1 MLYKR
6 RGVYYL
12 DLTVGDRRIRKTTG
26 TREKELAKAYH
37 DKVEKDLWRVEKLG
51 ERPRRT
57 WNEAVVRWLKER
69 SHLAG
74 VHLVRLDL
82 RWVDPYLDG
91 KRLDEIDQRT
101 IDKIKEDR
109 LATGVANAT
118 VNKTLQAVRG
128 VLRAAHREWE
138 WLEHVPPIRF
148 LPEPKKRVRFLSRED
163 AEKLLAALPD
173 HLSDMARFAL
183 ATGLR
188 MSNVTGLEWSQV
200 DLERRFAWIH
210 PDQAK
215 ARKAIPVPLNAD
227 AVLCLRKQVD
237 KHKTAVFTF
246 EGNPVKRTNGRA
258 WRKALIRAGID
269 NFRWHDLRHTWASWH
284 IQNGTPLQVLQ
295 ELGGWSDSE
304 MVQRYAHLA
313 SEHLAEYADK
323 LSRPRVVTST
333 AHKEDAED
341 EAKQKMA

>member
-12 DLTVGDRRIRKTTG
+12 DLTVGTRRIRKTTG
-26 TREKELAKAYH
+26 TRDKELAKAFH
-37 DKVEKDLWRVEKLG
+37 DKVEKDLWRVERLG

-57 WNEAVVRWLKER
+57 WNEAVVRWLREK

-74 VHLVRLDL
+74 ISIIRLDL
-82 RWVDPYLDG
+82 RWVDPYLSG
-91 KRLDEIDQRT
+91 KYVDEIGQGT

-109 LATGVANAT
+109 LACGVANGT

-128 VLRAAHREWE
+128 VLRACREWE
-138 WLEHVPPIRF
+138 WLEHVPPIRL
-148 LPEPKKRVRFLSRED
+148 LPEPKKRVRFLSREE
-163 AEKLLAALPD
+163 AETLLDTLPD

-188 MSNVTGLEWSQV
+188 MSNVTGLAWSQV

-227 AVLCLRKQVD
+227 AVLCLRKQMG
-237 KHKTAVFTF
+237 KHSTAVFTF

-258 WRKALIRAGID
+258 WRKALKRAGID

-295 ELGGWSDSE
+295 ELGGWSDYD
-304 MVQRYAHLA
+304 MVQRYAHL
-313 SEHLAEYADK
+313 SSDHLTEYAER
-323 LSRPRVVTST
+323 LSRPRVVTLT
-333 AHKEDAED
+333 AHTEEDGK